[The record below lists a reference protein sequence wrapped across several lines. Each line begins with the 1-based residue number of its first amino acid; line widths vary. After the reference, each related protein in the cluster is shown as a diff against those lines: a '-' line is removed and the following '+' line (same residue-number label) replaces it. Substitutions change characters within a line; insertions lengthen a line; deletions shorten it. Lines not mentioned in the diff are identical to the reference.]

1 MLSETIVS
9 ALLETSVTGAG
20 LVLAVYALV
29 TPISEKIFTKRT
41 EKLRHLLEEFEKEKS
56 KITADAPNKDFNH
69 LKELRDNIEEIK
81 IFPRYLSYGILA
93 TFGTF
98 ILSALAA
105 FVWLSNKDNQVP
117 ENDLYIIIPF
127 LIAVL
132 LFFSLGMLTIGEI
145 FDTMRKEFED
155 IKKKQKEIKET
166 TNEDLEKIKKGFEE
180 LEQREERRVSG

>member
-29 TPISEKIFTKRT
+29 TPISEKIFTKRAD
-41 EKLRHLLEEFEKEKS
+41 KLRHLLDDFEKEKS
-56 KITADAPNKDFNH
+56 KITADTPNRDFKH

-93 TFGTF
+93 TFFTF
-98 ILSALAA
+98 VISAITDIA
-105 FVWLSNKDNQVP
+105 WLSNKSNQVP
-117 ENDLYIIIPF
+117 ENDLYIIISLF
-127 LIAVL
+127 IAIF
-132 LFFSLGMLTIGEI
+132 LFFAIGILTIGEI
-145 FDTMRKEFED
+145 FDTMRREFED

-166 TNEDLEKIKKGFEE
+166 TNEDLEKIKKDVEE
-180 LEQREERRVSG
+180 LKQKEDRRVSG